1 MTQKKAKTVL
11 IAEDEE
17 ANFLLLKELVMDLD
31 LKIIHCR
38 NGLEAVNTCKLDNN
52 IDLILMDIK
61 MPVMDGLEATEL
73 IKKLRP
79 NLPIIALSAYALE
92 EEVEKFRKIFDD
104 YVTKPLN
111 VNSLSHRI
119 MEFISKK

>member
-1 MTQKKAKTVL
+1 
-11 IAEDEE
+11 
-17 ANFLLLKELVMDLD
+17 
-31 LKIIHCR
+31 
-38 NGLEAVNTCKLDNN
+38 
-52 IDLILMDIK
+52 MDIK